1 MAHIESYPQ
10 MVIQWDWEKKPKQ
23 GKGTGKRNHKYV
35 PELGK
40 VEILHNY
47 VSFTIDSPHR
57 LGRAIWALQ
66 SEQTLISST

>member
-1 MAHIESYPQ
+1 M
-10 MVIQWDWEKKPKQ
+10 
-23 GKGTGKRNHKYV
+23 RNHKYV

-47 VSFTIDSPHR
+47 VSFTIVSPHR
-57 LGRAIWALQ
+57 LGMAIWALQ